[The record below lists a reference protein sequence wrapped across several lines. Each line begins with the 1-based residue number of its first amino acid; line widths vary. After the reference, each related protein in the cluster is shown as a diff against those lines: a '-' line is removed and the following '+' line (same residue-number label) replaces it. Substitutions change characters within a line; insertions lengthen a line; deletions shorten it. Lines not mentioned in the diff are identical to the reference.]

1 MKNALLIS
9 HSEQSAVSLSQLLGS
24 EGYTEISVC
33 QTSQEAKELA
43 NGEVF
48 DLICVNAPLEK
59 ENGIELSKYFAG
71 TTRSSVVIIVPQRNA
86 DYVNDALTEHGVLVI
101 AKPVNKH
108 LFHHFLQFTECFKMR
123 MFRVIEENEKLKHM
137 VADMKIINR
146 AKFLLITCLNMS
158 EEQAHRYLEKQAM
171 DLRTSKLEVAKQVM
185 RTDCDFFSL
194 LKGMCFYEPCGILNP

>member
-1 MKNALLIS
+1 MLSSNFFFIS
-9 HSEQSAVSLSQLLGS
+9 
-24 EGYTEISVC
+24 TFI
-33 QTSQEAKELA
+33 
-43 NGEVF
+43 
-48 DLICVNAPLEK
+48 ICVNAPLEK

-71 TTRSSVVIIVPQRNA
+71 TTRSSVVIIVSQRNA

-158 EEQAHRYLEKQAM
+158 EDQAHRYLEKQAM
-171 DLRTSKLEVAKQVM
+171 DLRTSKLEVAKQVI
-185 RTDCDFFSL
+185 RT
-194 LKGMCFYEPCGILNP
+194 YEN

>member
-9 HSEQSAVSLSQLLGS
+9 HSEQSAASLSQLLGS

-158 EEQAHRYLEKQAM
+158 EDQAHRYLENRLWISEQAS
-171 DLRTSKLEVAKQVM
+171 LRLQSRLSEHM
-185 RTDCDFFSL
+185 RTDCNFL
-194 LKGMCFYEPCGILNP
+194 VY

>member
-33 QTSQEAKELA
+33 QTSHEAKELA

-158 EEQAHRYLEKQAM
+158 EDQAHRYLEKQAM
-171 DLRTSKLEVAKQVM
+171 DLRTSKLEVAKQVI
-185 RTDCDFFSL
+185 RT
-194 LKGMCFYEPCGILNP
+194 YEN

>member
-9 HSEQSAVSLSQLLGS
+9 HSEQSAASLSQLLGS

-43 NGEVF
+43 KGEVF

-59 ENGIELSKYFAG
+59 ENGIELSKYFAE

-108 LFHHFLQFTECFKMR
+108 LFHHFLQFTECFRMR
-123 MFRVIEENEKLKHM
+123 MLTVNEENEKLRHI
-137 VADMKIINR
+137 VEDMKIINR
-146 AKFLLITCLNMS
+146 AKLLLITCLNMT
-158 EEQAHRYLEKQAM
+158 EQEAHRYLEKQAM
-171 DLRTSKLEVAKQVM
+171 DMRMSKMQIAMQVIK
-185 RTDCDFFSL
+185 T
-194 LKGMCFYEPCGILNP
+194 YEN

>member
-9 HSEQSAVSLSQLLGS
+9 HSEQSAVSLSQLLES

-43 NGEVF
+43 KGEVF

-108 LFHHFLQFTECFKMR
+108 LFHHFLQFMECFKMR

-158 EEQAHRYLEKQAM
+158 EDQAHRYLEKQAM
-171 DLRTSKLEVAKQVM
+171 DLRTSKLEVANQVI
-185 RTDCDFFSL
+185 RT
-194 LKGMCFYEPCGILNP
+194 YEN

>member
-9 HSEQSAVSLSQLLGS
+9 HSEQSAVSLSQLLES

-33 QTSQEAKELA
+33 QTSLEAKELA
-43 NGEVF
+43 KGEVF

-158 EEQAHRYLEKQAM
+158 EDQAHRYLEKQAM
-171 DLRTSKLEVAKQVM
+171 DLRTSKLEVAKQVI
-185 RTDCDFFSL
+185 RT
-194 LKGMCFYEPCGILNP
+194 YEN

>member
-1 MKNALLIS
+1 MKQYAVVRFLKNALLIS
-9 HSEQSAVSLSQLLGS
+9 HSEQSAVSLSQLLES

-43 NGEVF
+43 NGETP

-158 EEQAHRYLEKQAM
+158 EDQAHRYLEKQAM
-171 DLRTSKLEVAKQVM
+171 DLRTSKLEVAKQVI
-185 RTDCDFFSL
+185 RT
-194 LKGMCFYEPCGILNP
+194 YEN

>member
-48 DLICVNAPLEK
+48 

-123 MFRVIEENEKLKHM
+123 MFRVLEENEKLKHM

-158 EEQAHRYLEKQAM
+158 EDQAHRYLEKQAM
-171 DLRTSKLEVAKQVM
+171 DLRTSKLEVAKQVI
-185 RTDCDFFSL
+185 RT
-194 LKGMCFYEPCGILNP
+194 YEN

>member
-33 QTSQEAKELA
+33 QTSQEAKKLA
-43 NGEVF
+43 NGEAF

-158 EEQAHRYLEKQAM
+158 EDQAHRYLEKQAM
-171 DLRTSKLEVAKQVM
+171 DLRTSKLEVAKQVI
-185 RTDCDFFSL
+185 RT
-194 LKGMCFYEPCGILNP
+194 YEN

>member
-9 HSEQSAVSLSQLLGS
+9 HSEQSAASLSQLLGS

-43 NGEVF
+43 NGEFF

-158 EEQAHRYLEKQAM
+158 EDQAHRYLEKQAM
-171 DLRTSKLEVAKQVM
+171 DLRTSKLEVAKQVI
-185 RTDCDFFSL
+185 RT
-194 LKGMCFYEPCGILNP
+194 YEN